1 MSSMEKQELHDRIKA
16 MTPEEYKETVEGIPS
31 EYLWDE
37 LVRRDIKKTQMIS
50 DVRKAMKVNGNL

>member
-1 MSSMEKQELHDRIKA
+1 MSGMEKQELHDRSKA
-16 MTPEEYKETVEGIPS
+16 MTPDELKVTVECIPS

-37 LVRRDIKKTQMIS
+37 LVRRDIKKTQMIQ